1 MECGASR
8 LLWLLKLS
16 RGSFCLQGD
25 MKQAV
30 CAGVELGVLSPPE
43 SELFLT
49 SVVLGPATEL
59 L

>member
-1 MECGASR
+1 
-8 LLWLLKLS
+8 
-16 RGSFCLQGD
+16 

>member
-1 MECGASR
+1 
-8 LLWLLKLS
+8 
-16 RGSFCLQGD
+16 

-30 CAGVELGVLSPPE
+30 CAGVELGVLSSPE